1 MKKKANIL
9 ITGPINPP
17 AGGIS
22 IHINRLKNLIQNDF
36 NLDFIDESSIVKKDY
51 FNVRSL
57 DVFTYIKKV
66 IKADLIYIHSGSH
79 LLKKIHI
86 IIGKLFRKKI
96 IITIHGYKEKKRRPL
111 RKWDRLFYEWADQ
124 VILVN
129 EDLVEKINIDKD
141 KCIIQHAFIPP
152 VLLEEEKLPLYITDK
167 ITDARNNQKV
177 IICANASR
185 LDHYD
190 HQDLY
195 GLDLSIEVA
204 KRLHQKNIPFYF
216 VFNVSSLENGK
227 VQYSL
232 SQREIKESN
241 LTNQFWLTNEKIS
254 FVKLI
259 EQSDIVLRPTNTD
272 GDALTVREALFM
284 GKETLASDIIKR
296 PNGTTVFKTRD
307 LDDLEEKL
315 THLIHQ
321 VKKGKRK
328 SHEMENEYTYQQFYC
343 NLIKSHTTLVNEQ
356 TVLSR
361 A

>member
-36 NLDFIDESSIVKKDY
+36 NLDFIDESSVVKKEY
-51 FNVRSL
+51 FNIRSL
-57 DVFTYIKKV
+57 DAYTYIKKV
-66 IKADLIYIHSGSH
+66 LKADLLYIHSGSH

-86 IIGKLFRKKI
+86 VIGKLFRKKI

-111 RKWDRLFYEWADQ
+111 RKWDRLFYEWTDQ
-124 VILVN
+124 IILVN

-141 KCIIQHAFIPP
+141 KCIVQHAFIPP
-152 VLLEEEKLPLYITDK
+152 ILQEEENLPLYITEK
-167 ITDARNNQKV
+167 ITSARNNKEV

-204 KRLHQKNIPFYF
+204 KRLQQKNIPFCF
-216 VFNVSSLENGK
+216 VYNVSSLENG
-227 VQYSL
+227 QEQFSC
-232 SQREIKESN
+232 SRREIQQSN
-241 LTNQFWLTNEKIS
+241 LNNQFWLINEKMS

-284 GKETLASDIIKR
+284 GKETLASDIIRR
-296 PNGTTVFKTRD
+296 PDGTTIFKTRD
-307 LDDLEEKL
+307 IDDLEEKL
-315 THLIHQ
+315 TDLIHQ
-321 VKKGKRK
+321 VKKGKIK
-328 SHEMENEYTYQQFYC
+328 SHGMEKEHVYQQFYC
-343 NLIKSHTTLVNEQ
+343 NLIKSHTPLANDH
-356 TVLSR
+356 TVLSH